1 MEVLDTLIV
10 GAGISGLSLAHA
22 LQKEARSASPRAILV
37 AESQGRVGGNIT
49 TATGEGFLWEE
60 GPNSFSPTPELL
72 KLAVDVG
79 LKQELIFADRKL
91 PRFVYWEKKLQPVP
105 MTPGAMIQ
113 SQLLSFPG
121 KLRALFGA
129 LGFVAPAM
137 GDRLSQQGD
146 EETVSQFFRRHLGKE
161 VMQRLVEPFVSGVYA
176 GDPQQLSAAAAFG
189 RVTKMADAGG
199 GLVAGALLSARKR
212 PPQPPL
218 GKGGL
223 NTLADPNIPKTK
235 PGELGS
241 FKGGLQA
248 LPEAIAAQLGDR
260 LKLNWHLTRLDRTER
275 DTYIAVF
282 STPDGQQE
290 VEARTVVLTTPAYV
304 TAELLQPLEP
314 SVSSALQA
322 FTYPTVASVVLAYP
336 MSDLK
341 GKLVGFGNLIP
352 RGQGIRTLGTIWTSS
367 LFADRAPAGW
377 QTLTSYIGGAT
388 DSGIGN
394 LDAEQIV
401 GDVHRD
407 LSRILLKPEAA
418 QPKVLAVKIW
428 KRAIP
433 QYNLGHFDRLQ
444 QIDRGLKSLPGLY
457 LCTNYFGGVALGD
470 CVRRGFERAIE
481 VGEYLN
487 DR

>member
-1 MEVLDTLIV
+1 M
-10 GAGISGLSLAHA
+10 
-22 LQKEARSASPRAILV
+22 
-37 AESQGRVGGNIT
+37 
-49 TATGEGFLWEE
+49 
-60 GPNSFSPTPELL
+60 

-91 PRFVYWEKKLQPVP
+91 PRYVYWQNKLQPVP
-105 MTPGAMIQ
+105 MTPAAMIQ
-113 SQLLSFPG
+113 SRLLSFPG

-129 LGFVAPAM
+129 LGFVAPVM
-137 GDRLSQQGD
+137 GDSLRDSYASRLSQQGD
-146 EETVSQFFRRHLGKE
+146 EETVSQFFRRHLGTE

-189 RVTKMADAGG
+189 RVTKMADLGG

-218 GKGGL
+218 TKGAL
-223 NTLADPNIPKTK
+223 KTVADPNVPKTR

-241 FKGGLQA
+241 FKGGLKA

-275 DTYIAVF
+275 ETYIAVF
-282 STPDGQQE
+282 STPNGQQE

-304 TAELLQPLEP
+304 TAELLQPLQPE
-314 SVSSALQA
+314 VSSALQA
-322 FTYPTVASVVLAYP
+322 FTYPTVACVVLAYP
-336 MSDLK
+336 VSDVK
-341 GKLVGFGNLIP
+341 SKLVGFGNLIP

-377 QTLTSYIGGAT
+377 QTLSSYIGGAT
-388 DSGIGN
+388 DSEIGN

-401 GDVHRD
+401 REVHRD
-407 LSRILLKPEAA
+407 LSRILLKPSAA
-418 QPKVLAVKIW
+418 QPKVLAVNVW

-433 QYNLGHFDRLQ
+433 QYNLGHFDRLEQDGSGFKIFARDLFVQ
-444 QIDRGLKSLPGLY
+444 QLRGRGGFGRLRAPG
-457 LCTNYFGGVALGD
+457 F
-470 CVRRGFERAIE
+470 
-481 VGEYLN
+481 
-487 DR
+487 

>member
-1 MEVLDTLIV
+1 MELLDTLIV

-22 LQKEARSASPRAILV
+22 LDKGATTASPLKILV

-60 GPNSFSPTPELL
+60 GPNSFSPTPELM

-79 LKQELIFADRKL
+79 LKQELIFADRQL
-91 PRFVYWEKKLQPVP
+91 PRYVYWQNKLQPVP
-105 MTPGAMIQ
+105 MTPGAMVK
-113 SQLLSFPG
+113 SQLLSFRG

-137 GDRLSQQGD
+137 GAQLSQQGD
-146 EETVSQFFRRHLGKE
+146 RETVSQFFARHLGTE

-189 RVTKMADAGG
+189 RVTKMADVGG
-199 GLVAGALLSARKR
+199 GLVAGALLSARNK
-212 PPQPPL
+212 PKKMP
-218 GKGGL
+218 
-223 NTLADPNIPKTK
+223 ADPNVPKTQ

-241 FKGGLQA
+241 FKGGLNA
-248 LPEAIAAQLGDR
+248 LPQAIAAQLTDR
-260 LKLNWHLTRLDRTER
+260 LKLNWHLTRIDRTER

-304 TAELLQPLEP
+304 TAELLEPLEP

-322 FTYPTVASVVLAYP
+322 FTYPTVACVVLAYP
-336 MSDLK
+336 LSDVK

-367 LFADRAPAGW
+367 LFGGRAPAGW

-388 DSGIGN
+388 DSGIGD
-394 LDAEQIV
+394 LDSEQIV
-401 GDVHRD
+401 REVHRD

-418 QPKVLAVKIW
+418 QPKVLAVNVW

-433 QYNLGHFDRLQ
+433 QYNLGYFDRLQ

-457 LCTNYFGGVALGD
+457 LCSNYVGGVALGD
-470 CVRRGFERAIE
+470 CVRRGFERASS
-481 VGEYLN
+481 VSEYLQN
-487 DR
+487 QQSKF

>member
-1 MEVLDTLIV
+1 MTNVVDTLIV

-22 LQKEARSASPRAILV
+22 LQKAAKTGSPLKILV

-49 TATGEGFLWEE
+49 TATADGFLWEE
-60 GPNSFSPTPELL
+60 GPNSFSPTPELM

-91 PRFVYWEKKLQPVP
+91 PRFVYWQNKLQPVP
-105 MTPGAMIQ
+105 MTPQAMIQ
-113 SQLLSFPG
+113 SRLLSFPG

-137 GDRLSQQGD
+137 GAQLSQQGGQ
-146 EETVSQFFRRHLGKE
+146 ETVSEFFRRHLGTE

-189 RVTKMADAGG
+189 RVTKMADLGG
-199 GLVAGALLSARKR
+199 GLVAGALLSARKA
-212 PPQPPL
+212 PKKMPV
-218 GKGGL
+218 
-223 NTLADPNIPKTK
+223 DPNVPATK

-241 FKGGLQA
+241 FKGGLKA

-260 LKLNWHLTRLDRTER
+260 LKLKWHLTRLDRTER
-275 DTYIAVF
+275 ETYIAVF

-290 VEARTVVLTTPAYV
+290 VEARTVVLTTPAYI
-304 TAELLQPLEP
+304 TAELLQPLQPEIS
-314 SVSSALQA
+314 SVLQA
-322 FTYPTVASVVLAYP
+322 FTYPTVACVVLAYP
-336 MSDLK
+336 LSDVN

-367 LFADRAPAGW
+367 LFPDRAPAGW
-377 QTLTSYIGGAT
+377 QTLSSYIGGAT
-388 DSGIGN
+388 DSEIAN

-401 GDVHRD
+401 GEVHRD
-407 LSRILLKPEAA
+407 LSRILLKPGAA
-418 QPKVLAVKIW
+418 QPKVLAVNVW

-433 QYNLGHFDRLQ
+433 QYNLGHFDRLE
-444 QIDRGLKSLPGLY
+444 QIENGLKSLPGLY
-457 LCTNYFGGVALGD
+457 LCSNYVGGVALGD
-470 CVRRGFERAIE
+470 CVRRGFERAQE
-481 VGEYLN
+481 VREYLIEN
-487 DR
+487 PVAPKRDC

>member
-1 MEVLDTLIV
+1 MTNVVDTLIV

-22 LQKEARSASPRAILV
+22 LQKAAKTGSPLKILV

-49 TATGEGFLWEE
+49 TATADGFLWEE
-60 GPNSFSPTPELL
+60 GPNSFSPTPELM

-91 PRFVYWEKKLQPVP
+91 PRFVYWQNKLQPVP
-105 MTPGAMIQ
+105 MTPQAMIQ
-113 SQLLSFPG
+113 SRLLSFPG

-137 GDRLSQQGD
+137 GDQFSQQGD
-146 EETVSQFFRRHLGKE
+146 QETVSQFFRRHLGTE

-189 RVTKMADAGG
+189 RVTKMADLGG

-212 PPQPPL
+212 PKKMP
-218 GKGGL
+218 
-223 NTLADPNIPKTK
+223 ADPNVPSTK

-241 FKGGLQA
+241 FKGGLKA

-275 DTYIAVF
+275 ETYIAVF

-290 VEARTVVLTTPAYV
+290 VEARTVVLTTPAYI
-304 TAELLQPLEP
+304 TAELLQPLQP
-314 SVSSALQA
+314 IVSSVLQT
-322 FTYPTVASVVLAYP
+322 FTYPTVACVVLAYP
-336 MSDLK
+336 ASDVK

-367 LFADRAPAGW
+367 LFPNRAPAGW
-377 QTLTSYIGGAT
+377 QTLSSYIGGAT
-388 DSGIGN
+388 DAEIAN

-401 GDVHRD
+401 REVHRD

-418 QPKVLAVKIW
+418 PPKVLAVNVW

-433 QYNLGHFDRLQ
+433 QYNLGYFDRLQ
-444 QIDRGLKSLPGLY
+444 QIENGLKSLPGLY
-457 LCTNYFGGVALGD
+457 LCSNYVGGVALGD
-470 CVRRGFERAIE
+470 CVRRGFERAQE
-481 VGEYLN
+481 VGEYLI
-487 DR
+487 

>member
-1 MEVLDTLIV
+1 MTNVVDALIV

-22 LQKEARSASPRAILV
+22 LQKEAKTGTPLKILV

-49 TATGEGFLWEE
+49 TATADGFLWEE
-60 GPNSFSPTPELL
+60 GPNSFSPTPELM

-91 PRFVYWEKKLQPVP
+91 PRFVYWQNKLQPVP
-105 MTPGAMIQ
+105 MTPQAMIQ
-113 SQLLSFPG
+113 SRLLSFPG

-137 GDRLSQQGD
+137 GDLLSQQGD
-146 EETVSQFFRRHLGKE
+146 EETVSQFFRRHLGTE

-189 RVTKMADAGG
+189 RVTKMADLGG

-212 PPQPPL
+212 PKKMPP
-218 GKGGL
+218 
-223 NTLADPNIPKTK
+223 DPNVPQTK

-241 FKGGLQA
+241 FEGGLKA
-248 LPEAIAAQLGDR
+248 LPEAIAAQLADR

-275 DTYIAVF
+275 ETYIAVF

-290 VEARTVVLTTPAYV
+290 VEARTVVLTTPAYI
-304 TAELLQPLEP
+304 TAELLQPLQPE
-314 SVSSALQA
+314 VSSVLQT
-322 FTYPTVASVVLAYP
+322 FTYPTVACVVLAYP
-336 MSDLK
+336 VSDVK

-367 LFADRAPAGW
+367 LFPNRAPAGW
-377 QTLTSYIGGAT
+377 QTLSSYIGGAT
-388 DSGIGN
+388 DSEIAN

-401 GDVHRD
+401 REVHRD
-407 LSRILLKPEAA
+407 LSRILLKPGAA
-418 QPKVLAVKIW
+418 QPKVLAVNVW

-433 QYNLGHFDRLQ
+433 QYNLGYFDRLQ
-444 QIDRGLKSLPGLY
+444 QIENGLKSLPGLY
-457 LCTNYFGGVALGD
+457 LCSNYVGGVALGD
-470 CVRRGFERAIE
+470 CVRRGFERAQE
-481 VGEYLN
+481 VGEYLI
-487 DR
+487 

>member
-91 PRFVYWEKKLQPVP
+91 PRYVYWEKKLQPVP

-176 GDPQQLSAAAAFG
+176 GDPQQLSAAAAFD

-212 PPQPPL
+212 PKKMPP
-218 GKGGL
+218 
-223 NTLADPNIPKTK
+223 DPNVPQTK

-241 FKGGLQA
+241 FKGGLKA

-290 VEARTVVLTTPAYV
+290 VEARTVVLTAPAYV

-367 LFADRAPAGW
+367 LFANRAPAGW

-401 GDVHRD
+401 GEVHRD
-407 LSRILLKPEAA
+407 LSQILLKPEAA
-418 QPKVLAVKIW
+418 QPKVLTVKLW

-433 QYNLGHFDRLQ
+433 QYNLGHFDRLK

-470 CVRRGFERAIE
+470 CVRRGFERALE

>member
-1 MEVLDTLIV
+1 MTNVVDTLIV

-22 LQKEARSASPRAILV
+22 LQKEAKTGSPLKILV

-49 TATGEGFLWEE
+49 TATADGFLWEE
-60 GPNSFSPTPELL
+60 GPNSFSPTPELM

-79 LKQELIFADRKL
+79 LKQKLIFADRKL
-91 PRFVYWEKKLQPVP
+91 PRFVYWQNKLQPVP
-105 MTPGAMIQ
+105 MTPQAMIQ
-113 SQLLSFPG
+113 SGLLSFPG

-137 GDRLSQQGD
+137 GDQFSQQGGQ
-146 EETVSQFFRRHLGKE
+146 ETVSEFFRRHLGTE

-189 RVTKMADAGG
+189 RVTKMADLGG
-199 GLVAGALLSARKR
+199 GLVAGALLSARKA
-212 PPQPPL
+212 PKKMP
-218 GKGGL
+218 
-223 NTLADPNIPKTK
+223 ADPNVPATK

-241 FKGGLQA
+241 FKGGLKA

-275 DTYIAVF
+275 ETYIAVF

-290 VEARTVVLTTPAYV
+290 VEARTVVLTTPAYI
-304 TAELLQPLEP
+304 TAELLQPLQPE
-314 SVSSALQA
+314 VSSVLQA
-322 FTYPTVASVVLAYP
+322 FTYPTVACVVLAYP
-336 MSDLK
+336 LSDVK

-377 QTLTSYIGGAT
+377 QTLSSYIGGAT
-388 DSGIGN
+388 DSEIAN

-401 GDVHRD
+401 REVHRD

-418 QPKVLAVKIW
+418 QPKVLAVNVW

-433 QYNLGHFDRLQ
+433 QYNLGHFDRLE
-444 QIDRGLKSLPGLY
+444 QIENGLKSLPGMY
-457 LCTNYFGGVALGD
+457 LCSNYVGGVALGD
-470 CVRRGFERAIE
+470 CVRRGFERAQE
-481 VGEYLN
+481 VREYLQN
-487 DR
+487 QQSETRSI